1 MKKCLILLLLLIFIL
16 SGCATY
22 KPQYKTTGS
31 LNPYPKNK
39 EIEHVFYLIGDA
51 GNSGLGESSK
61 ALKVFKKE
69 LESASKNA
77 TALFL
82 GDNVYEKGIPK
93 KSSKEYEL
101 AKHRIDIQIDAVKN
115 FKGQPIFVPG
125 NHDWYSGLKGL
136 KRQEKIVIKA
146 LGENSFLPK
155 SGCPIDK
162 VHISDNI
169 ELIIIDSQW
178 YLTNWNKHPTMN
190 DDCDIKTRENFFNEF
205 DRLIKKAR
213 NKTTIVAVHHPLFT
227 NGAHGGEF
235 SFGDHMK
242 PFPILGTLKNVI
254 RKTSGVSSADIQNK
268 RFIEFK
274 KRLITLAQANK
285 SVVLVSGHE
294 HNLQY
299 LIQDNL
305 PQIISGAGS
314 KAKAVRN
321 RGAGLFGYATPGFA
335 KMVVFK
341 DGSSHL
347 SFYSVSDD
355 KTVFETEVFPPRK
368 QQEFTSHKS
377 FPVTMVSSI
386 YTKKETDKS
395 AFHKFLWGERYRKYY
410 STPITVATV
419 DLDTLFGGV
428 TIGRKGG
435 GTQSKSLRLITKD
448 GKRQYVMRAM
458 RKQGTQYLQRAFFK
472 YQYLDGKFDDTAVE
486 DLILDVF
493 TGAHPYAPFVIGDLS
508 DGAGVYHLNPKLY
521 YIPKQKAL
529 GNMNSEYGDELY
541 MIEEHTSDGHGDK
554 ASFGYSNK
562 VHSTYDVMKKIHK
575 NENFVIDEA
584 SYIRARLFD
593 MLIGDWDRHQD
604 QWRWLEFKENGKK
617 VYRPLPRDRDQAFSI
632 MADGALLGTAI
643 QIMPMARLLRKY
655 SDDLVDVKGVY
666 VEAYPLDMEFIQKS
680 DVDVWLSEAKKIQE
694 GVTDE
699 VIEKTFLNI
708 PKEVRD
714 ETINKIKQQL
724 KSRLR
729 NLQKI
734 ANRYFKLVS
743 KNAVVRGTNKDD
755 WFAIERLPE
764 GKTKITAYR
773 IKGGKKA
780 TVFHERTY
788 NHKDTKEIWIYGLDD
803 DDVFRVFGKGDDKIR
818 VRLIGGQ
825 DKDTYDIEQGGKVTF
840 YDYKSKK
847 SIIKTRK
854 GHKKFTDNYSANV
867 YNYRKFK
874 NNTTQIIPTLGA
886 NPDDGFRVGFNVV
899 NTNFGFEQ
907 NPFTSQHKINASY
920 YFATSGFDVG
930 YSGEFANVFKG
941 LNFGIDAHF
950 NSPNYATNFFGFGTE
965 TINPNAEDEDAF
977 NMDYNRVKI
986 RTLKVMPSLIWRG
999 QLGANF
1005 KLGIFYESNQV
1016 ERTKGRFIASLP
1028 ADNPVF
1034 DTQNFYGLDAKYHY
1048 ENKDFEAF
1056 PTNGFQVSLNTG
1068 FKQNIDTHKSFG
1080 YIIPE
1085 IGFDYKLM
1093 PSGKL
1098 VLATKFRGHLTLGDD
1113 FEFYQGA
1120 TLGAVNGLRGYRNQ
1134 RFTGK
1139 NAYVQSTDLR
1149 WNFINL
1155 KTNILPISLGIYAGV
1170 DYGRVWLKDDA
1181 SKKWQNSYGGGF
1193 FINLTNIMTA
1203 NVSAFNSNDGLRI
1216 GFKMGFGF

>member
-1 MKKCLILLLLLIFIL
+1 MKRYAIFLLLVAFI
-16 SGCATY
+16 SSCATF
-22 KPQYKTTGS
+22 KPQYKTVAS

-39 EIEHVFYLIGDA
+39 EIEHTFYLIGDA
-51 GNSGLGESSK
+51 GNSDLGKSSE

-69 LESASKNA
+69 MERASKNS

-82 GDNVYEKGIPK
+82 GDNIYEKGIPK
-93 KSSKEYEL
+93 KSSKEYKL

-115 FKGQPIFVPG
+115 FKGQPIFIPG

-136 KRQEKIVIKA
+136 KRQEKIVTKA

-178 YLTNWNKHPTMN
+178 YVTNWNSHPTMN

-205 DRLIKKAR
+205 THLIKKAR
-213 NKTTIVAVHHPLFT
+213 GKTTIVALHHPLFT

-235 SFGDHMK
+235 SFSSHFD
-242 PFPILGTLKNVI
+242 PLPILGTLKNLI
-254 RKTSGVSSADIQNK
+254 RKTSGVSNADIQNR

-274 KRLITLAQANK
+274 NRLMTIAHENK
-285 SVVLVSGHE
+285 SVVFVSGHE

-299 LIQDNL
+299 LIKDNL
-305 PQIISGAGS
+305 PQIVSGSGS
-314 KAKAVRN
+314 KGKAVRN

-347 SFYSVSDD
+347 SFYSVND
-355 KTVFETEVFPPRK
+355 KKVVFETQVFPPKK
-368 QQEFTSHKS
+368 QPKFTSHKS
-377 FPVTMVSSI
+377 FPPTMTSSI
-386 YTKKETDKS
+386 YTKEETDKS
-395 AFHKFLWGERYRKYY
+395 AFYKFLWGERYRKYY
-410 STPITVATV
+410 SIPITVPTV
-419 DLDTLFGGV
+419 NLDTLFGGV

-448 GKRQYVMRAM
+448 GKKQYVMRAM
-458 RKQGTQYLQRAFFK
+458 RKQATQYLQRGFFEN
-472 YQYLDGKFDDTAVE
+472 QYLNGKFDNTATE
-486 DLILDVF
+486 MLMLDVF
-493 TGAHPYAPFVIGDLS
+493 AGSYPYAPFVIADLS

-529 GNMNSEYGDELY
+529 GNMNNEYGDELY
-541 MIEEHTSDGHGDK
+541 MIEEHASDGHGDK

-562 VHSTYDVMKKIHK
+562 VLSTYDVMKKIHK
-575 NENFVIDEA
+575 NEKNVIDEK

-617 VYRPLPRDRDQAFSI
+617 VYRPLPRDRDQAFSK
-632 MADGALLGTAI
+632 MGDGFLFKTAI
-643 QIMPMARLLRKY
+643 QLMPMARLLRNY
-655 SDDLVDVKGVY
+655 SDDLTDVKGVY

-680 DVDVWLSEAKKIQE
+680 GLDVWLSEAKKIQK

-699 VIEKTFLNI
+699 MIEKAFLNI

-714 ETINKIKQQL
+714 ETIDKIKQQL
-724 KSRLR
+724 KSRR
-729 NLQKI
+729 GNLQKI
-734 ANRYFKLVS
+734 AKRYFKLVS

-755 WFAIERLPE
+755 WFDIERLPQ
-764 GKTKITAYR
+764 GKTKVTAYR

-780 TVFHERTY
+780 TIFHERTY

-803 DDVFRVFGKGDDKIR
+803 NDIFCVFGKGNDKIR

-825 DKDTYDIEQGGKVTF
+825 NKDTYNIVEGGKVTF

-847 SIIKTRK
+847 SVIKTRK
-854 GHKKFTDNYSANV
+854 GHKKFTDNYHTNV
-867 YNYRKFK
+867 YDYKKFK
-874 NNTTQIIPTLGA
+874 NNTTQIIPTFGA
-886 NPDDGFRVGFNVV
+886 NPDDGFRAGFDMV

-907 NPFTSQHKINASY
+907 NPFTSQHKIKASY
-920 YFATSGFDVG
+920 YFATNGFYVG
-930 YSGEFANVFKG
+930 YSGEFANVLYG

-965 TINPNAEDEDAF
+965 TINPNAENADKF
-977 NMDYNRVKI
+977 NMNYNRVKI
-986 RTLKVMPSLIWRG
+986 RTLKIMPSLIWRG
-999 QLGANF
+999 QLGGHF
-1005 KLGIFYESNQV
+1005 KLGLFYENNQV
-1016 ERTKGRFIASLP
+1016 QRTKGRFIANLP
-1028 ADNPVF
+1028 TDNPIF
-1034 DTQNFYGLDAKYHY
+1034 DAQGFYGVDAIFQFK
-1048 ENKDFEAF
+1048 NKDVEAF
-1056 PTNGFQVSLNTG
+1056 PTNGFQFSLNTG
-1068 FKQNIDTHKSFG
+1068 FKQNAKTNKGFG

-1085 IGFDYKLM
+1085 IGFDYKLV
-1093 PSGKL
+1093 PSGQL
-1098 VLATKFRGHLTLGDD
+1098 VLATNFRGHINLGDN

-1120 TLGAVNGLRGYRNQ
+1120 TLGANNGLRGYRNQ

-1139 NAYVQSTDLR
+1139 NSYVQSTDLR
-1149 WNFINL
+1149 WNIADL

-1170 DYGRVWLKDDA
+1170 DYGRVWLKNDT
-1181 SKKWQNSYGGGF
+1181 SNKWQNSYGGGF
-1193 FINLTNIMTA
+1193 FINLTNMVTA
-1203 NVSAFNSNDGLRI
+1203 NISAFNSNDGLRI
-1216 GFKMGFGF
+1216 GFKMGFDF